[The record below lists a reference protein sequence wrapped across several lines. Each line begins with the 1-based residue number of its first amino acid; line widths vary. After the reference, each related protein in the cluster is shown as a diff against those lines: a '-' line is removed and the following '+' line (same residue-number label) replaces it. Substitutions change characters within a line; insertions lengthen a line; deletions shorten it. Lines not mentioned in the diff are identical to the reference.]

1 MKNSWLRISAVFI
14 LLFTSLITG
23 CFNSNDNSTG
33 VAPAPVPAEQVPTA
47 NVTFVIEGKALPQSS
62 LRAAATPA
70 VTFQLELLN
79 PTSTTNP
86 VVKLIKTAT
95 VSADGSN
102 FSAQVEFVNVP
113 ALACMAKMSIGGG
126 TITSTTD
133 SQKYANWV
141 GTQDLVAGT
150 ANVITLY
157 GEGSK
162 TRADVAYNLLQQLIA
177 DPKNVAYFPTPTL
190 AKVYEV
196 VDSLNLSST
205 SVYTDAK
212 SAWDQKY
219 ATPVPPADAEFTLPT
234 GYSSVAYPKKDATTN
249 LSIANFGSTSEV
261 YLVFANRTSSVLSPS
276 WSASRAT
283 ANLKANVAANG
294 GPVPSGDPIT
304 DEQKFHLTLRQL
316 KNKLPP
322 AVEGVSSIRP
332 SIRAVSLND
341 VLSFKAYFTGG
352 VVTTFN
358 ATCKKVVDISGT
370 TKKAYFF
377 LDNNDLSQTGVSTI
391 IDGIATNWASI
402 YATNRNIFGA
412 EPEGTLNGINVQD
425 FYIVLSSKIYTAG
438 YFYSGDMYPA
448 TTPGVAYSNE
458 KKLFNLQFPTSS
470 TDLTRSITDL
480 SSTMAHEF
488 QHMIHFYQKRAL
500 NDPSYW
506 LDEAMS
512 GYAEQVN
519 GYKIENGMNQSKALQ
534 VQKYLSYVNRISI
547 NEWHADSDVS
557 DIIHGHYGKAYLFG
571 TWLALNYGSSGSVQN
586 LLSVQLL
593 EESAV
598 AAFTGETFDK
608 TAAKF
613 MMALLVNDSAGGIY
627 GVKGLDLTN
636 TYSFGTGW
644 SDVTLS
650 GPTMTTVNF
659 LGSTSGSSSTYPYSP
674 AFVKIING
682 TGTTLNVTATLPT
695 GVSLFQLKKN

>member
-1 MKNSWLRISAVFI
+1 MNNSWLKFSAFSV
-14 LLFTSLITG
+14 LLAISLITG
-23 CFNSNDNSTG
+23 CFNSSENAGG
-33 VAPAPVPAEQVPTA
+33 VPVPVEPMPTA

-79 PTSTTNP
+79 PTSSSNP
-86 VVKLIKTAT
+86 VLKFVKTAT
-95 VSADGSN
+95 VSAEGSN

-113 ALACMAKMSIGGG
+113 ALACMAKMSISGG

-141 GTQDLVAGT
+141 GTQDLVAGSG
-150 ANVITLY
+150 NVITLY

-177 DPKNVAYFPTPTL
+177 DPKNVAFFPTPTL
-190 AKVYEV
+190 TKVYEV

-219 ATPVPPADAEFTLPT
+219 STPLPPADAEFTLPT

-276 WSASRAT
+276 WSVSRAT
-283 ANLKANVAANG
+283 ANLKASVAAENS
-294 GPVPSGDPIT
+294 PVPSGDPIT
-304 DEQKFHLTLRQL
+304 DEQKFHLMLRQL

-322 AVEGVSSIRP
+322 VIDGVSSIRP

-377 LDNNDLSQTGVSTI
+377 LDNNDLSQTGATTI

-519 GYKIENGMNQSKALQ
+519 GYRIENGMNQSKALQ

-547 NEWHADSDVS
+547 NEWHADNDVS

-598 AAFTGETFDK
+598 SAFTGETFDK

-627 GVKGLDLTN
+627 GIKGLDLTN

-659 LGSTSGSSSTYPYSP
+659 LGSTSGSPSIYPYAS
-674 AFVKIING
+674 AFVKVTNG
-682 TGTTLNVTATLPT
+682 TGTTLNVTATLPS